1 LLSPVASPDDY
12 RRESRSRWNHQAAG
26 WERRRDALR
35 RTTMAVSAWMVDAV
49 DPQPGQ
55 TVLELA
61 AGTGDT
67 GFLAA
72 ELIQPG
78 GTLIVSDFAPEMLAT
93 AQRRADELGITNARF
108 KQIDAES
115 IDVEAGSLDAVLCR
129 WGYMLMADPETA
141 LRETRRVLKPN
152 RRVALAAWA
161 KPDENLWSVL
171 GSRTLVRRGLM
182 EVPDPSGPGQFAWAR
197 AAVIAEHFDAA
208 GFTGHRIEPL
218 DFAFAYPSFDAWWD
232 TQRDLSSR
240 FAAGVAAVEPQ
251 ALAEVRDEV
260 AQEAE
265 PFTHPDGSLAIPART
280 WVAWAST

>member
-1 LLSPVASPDDY
+1 VASPDDY
-12 RRESRSRWNHQAAG
+12 RRESRSRWNLQAAG

-35 RTTMAVSAWMVDAV
+35 RSTMPVSAWMVDAV

-72 ELIQPG
+72 ELLEPG
-78 GTLIVSDFAPEMLAT
+78 GTLIVSDFAPDMLAT
-93 AQRRADELGITNARF
+93 AQRRADELGIANARF

-152 RRVALAAWA
+152 RRVALAAWTG
-161 KPDENLWSVL
+161 PDENLWAVL

-182 EVPDPSGPGQFAWAR
+182 EVPDPSGPGQFAWAQ
-197 AAVIAEHFDAA
+197 ADVIAEHFDAA

-218 DFAFAYPSFDAWWD
+218 DFTFAHPSFDAWWD
-232 TQRDLSSR
+232 TQLDLSSR
-240 FAAGVAAVEPQ
+240 FAAGVAAIEPA
-251 ALAEVRDEV
+251 ALPEVRAAV

-265 PFTHPDGSLAIPART
+265 PFTNADGTLAIPART